1 MINEDKNKPK
11 IMVITKPI
19 SILKKNDEIL
29 IKTKKVRLNEKKDCF
44 LPFSK
49 LLKKSLRDLQNFSF
63 GNFSPKLS
71 VVDKKFVRIVYIS
84 IMFVR

>member
-1 MINEDKNKPK
+1 
-11 IMVITKPI
+11 MVITKPI

-63 GNFSPKLS
+63 GNFGPKLS